1 MSGRDALRDYEA
13 RERASRNGNG
23 PGGRAPEDRYTGRHV
38 DLGPLLAAPP
48 KPIPWRVRDL
58 LADGTVTIVSGA
70 SGSGKSWLAQAL
82 CTGVARGTPV
92 AGLACARGRALYVDG
107 EMGPQDV
114 RRPAAAR
121 FGRHGSGA

>member
-1 MSGRDALRDYEA
+1 MSGRAALRDYEA
-13 RERASRNGNG
+13 RERASRNG

-82 CTGVARGTPV
+82 CTGVARGTPRCRSGMRQRPGAV
-92 AGLACARGRALYVDG
+92 RRRRDG
-107 EMGPQDV
+107 TADV